1 MTSSSLVSA
10 LDNTVHNMSCM
21 ELGENNH
28 PQYSWSNSIPEK
40 IVQFSFQLT
49 ENGGQNVNLLSQ
61 LRGEYISLLKN
72 IYFDNN
78 FSQKDKNLYLNLC
91 YKLIAQTRDI
101 ISGKGLYS
109 ISYMMVAVW
118 ADLSTHL
125 YGSNSDSYPQLKK
138 FGETLACKAL
148 DNFID
153 TSIGHPLGSW
163 KDMKYFIHY
172 LRSFH
177 SEISSHPV
185 FIHII
190 KIINEQLKKDVT
202 AFQPSLLAK
211 WIPREKSNKFG
222 WITKYLAF
230 DYYKQYL
237 QTVKSGDHETLKR
250 AQTKCLTHYRILI
263 SKLNEKLHTVQIHQC
278 ALDWKSINFDKNVT
292 SITLRKQSFAF
303 QDKNKRG
310 RQRIHNN
317 ISISEDRKLCAE
329 NYARYILECNSGKKI
344 IKSKNVAVYDL
355 VKGADLLNNPY
366 KDYIDPE
373 NIERLSLNNQWKAQS
388 KSNKFLEN
396 MIAMV
401 DTSGSM
407 ESDNSRP
414 LYTAIGLGLKVAEN
428 SIYGKRILTFN
439 AKPEWIN
446 LDNSVDFVDSVAT
459 IRRAGWG
466 MNTNFYAALDLILET
481 AIKNSVS
488 PEVMKNTNLVIFS
501 DMQIDQ
507 AVRQEFGQSPPSQ
520 DSLFDQIALKYQE
533 AGRRSL
539 YKRPYSLPHIIFW
552 NLRTTSGFPQLSS
565 TLNTSMLSG
574 SNSNLFD
581 LFQDKGANFLEDVTP
596 WKLLQDSL
604 NNKRYE
610 KFELIISENINL
622 FYN

>member
-1 MTSSSLVSA
+1 
-10 LDNTVHNMSCM
+10 
-21 ELGENNH
+21 
-28 PQYSWSNSIPEK
+28 
-40 IVQFSFQLT
+40 
-49 ENGGQNVNLLSQ
+49 
-61 LRGEYISLLKN
+61 
-72 IYFDNN
+72 
-78 FSQKDKNLYLNLC
+78 
-91 YKLIAQTRDI
+91 
-101 ISGKGLYS
+101 
-109 ISYMMVAVW
+109 
-118 ADLSTHL
+118 
-125 YGSNSDSYPQLKK
+125 
-138 FGETLACKAL
+138 
-148 DNFID
+148 
-153 TSIGHPLGSW
+153 
-163 KDMKYFIHY
+163 
-172 LRSFH
+172 
-177 SEISSHPV
+177 
-185 FIHII
+185 
-190 KIINEQLKKDVT
+190 
-202 AFQPSLLAK
+202 
-211 WIPREKSNKFG
+211 
-222 WITKYLAF
+222 
-230 DYYKQYL
+230 
-237 QTVKSGDHETLKR
+237 
-250 AQTKCLTHYRILI
+250 
-263 SKLNEKLHTVQIHQC
+263 
-278 ALDWKSINFDKNVT
+278 
-292 SITLRKQSFAF
+292 
-303 QDKNKRG
+303 
-310 RQRIHNN
+310 
-317 ISISEDRKLCAE
+317 
-329 NYARYILECNSGKKI
+329 
-344 IKSKNVAVYDL
+344 
-355 VKGADLLNNPY
+355 
-366 KDYIDPE
+366 
-373 NIERLSLNNQWKAQS
+373 
-388 KSNKFLEN
+388 
-396 MIAMV
+396 MV

>member
-1 MTSSSLVSA
+1 MTISSLVSV
-10 LDNTVHNMSCM
+10 LDNTVHNFSNMD
-21 ELGENNH
+21 LGENDH
-28 PQYSWSNSIPEK
+28 PQYTWSNSIPEK

-49 ENGGQNVNLLSQ
+49 ENGGQNINLLSQ
-61 LRGEYISLLKN
+61 LRDEYISLLKN
-72 IYFDNN
+72 IYFNNN
-78 FSQKDKNLYLNLC
+78 FSQKDKNLYFNLC

-125 YGSNSDSYPQLKK
+125 YGSNSDSYSELKK
-138 FGETLACKAL
+138 FGEILACKAL

-153 TSIGHPLGSW
+153 TSIGHPLGCW
-163 KDMKYFIHY
+163 KDMKYFINY
-172 LRSFH
+172 LTSFH
-177 SEISSHPV
+177 SQISMHPV
-185 FIHII
+185 FLHII
-190 KIINEQLKKDVT
+190 KIINEQLKKDET
-202 AFQPSLLAK
+202 ALQPSLLAK
-211 WIPREKSNKFG
+211 WVPREKSNKFG

-230 DYYKQYL
+230 DYYKKYL
-237 QTVKSGDHETLKR
+237 QTVKSGEHETLKR
-250 AQTKCLTHYRILI
+250 AEIKCLTHYRILI

-310 RQRIHNN
+310 RERIHNN
-317 ISISEDRKLCAE
+317 ILISEDRKLCAE
-329 NYARYILECNSGKKI
+329 NYSRYILECNSGKKV
-344 IKSKNVAVYDL
+344 IKSKNVSVYDL
-355 VKGADLLNNPY
+355 VKGADILNNLY
-366 KDYIDPE
+366 NDTHPE
-373 NIERLSLNNQWKAQS
+373 NIERMSLNNQWKAQS

-407 ESDNSRP
+407 ECDNSRP

-439 AKPEWIN
+439 AKPKWIN
-446 LDNSVDFVDSVAT
+446 LDNCVDFVDCVST
-459 IRRAGWG
+459 IRHAGWG
-466 MNTNFYAALDLILET
+466 MNTNFYAALDLILDT

-507 AVRQEFGQSPPSQ
+507 AGNQNKSMFDEI
-520 DSLFDQIALKYQE
+520 SLRYQQ
-533 AGRRSL
+533 AGKASMYR
-539 YKRPYSLPHIIFW
+539 RPYSLPHIIFW
-552 NLRTTSGFPQLSS
+552 NLRTTDGFPQLSS

-574 SNSNLFD
+574 SKSNLFD
-581 LFQDKGANFLEDVTP
+581 LFQEKGSNFLEELTP
-596 WKLLQDSL
+596 WKLLQESL

-610 KFELIISENINL
+610 KFDKIVQENFNLI
-622 FYN
+622 YN